1 MDAPSTTPRRFSPRR
16 LLALLEINR
25 AVFYAILLRL
35 WQLLAGAGTIL
46 LMMRYFSPETQGYYY
61 TFAALVAMQT
71 FFELGLNIVVINIC
85 SHEWAQL
92 ELDEIGVIRG
102 DPRSRSRLISLG
114 RMLFRWY
121 GLASVLFI
129 VVAGGVGFYF
139 LNEQPDVQVDW
150 HSPWLALA
158 IVSGLLLWTLPFNA
172 MLEGCNQVTT
182 VNRFR
187 LIQAIVANVA
197 VWTVM
202 ILAGGLWAAVAATS
216 ARLACELYLILV
228 RYRHFFAPF
237 FKSSGEHLI
246 SWRDEVWPLQ
256 WRLAI
261 GGLFSYFA
269 FFLLTPVM
277 ISYHGVVVA
286 GQMGMTWTVVTA
298 IQAAATAWIQTRVPR
313 FGMLIKEGNFLELD
327 RVFRRFTMLGALAM
341 ILASGTFWLLLVG
354 LTSLENPL
362 VDRLLKPL
370 PTGLLLLA
378 AFVQMLAS
386 SLVYYVRAHKQEPFL
401 VIGVISNCLVGL
413 TIWRLGS
420 WYGPTGA
427 AIGLLAVNAI
437 FTLPMYWV
445 VWRRCRRQRDGQRLL
460 RDSDKSK

>member
-1 MDAPSTTPRRFSPRR
+1 MDAPSTTPRRLSPRR
-16 LLALLEINR
+16 ILALLEINR
-25 AVFYAILLRL
+25 AVFYAILLRV
-35 WQLLAGAGTIL
+35 WQLFAGAGTIL
-46 LMMRYFSPETQGYYY
+46 LMMGHFSPETQGYYY
-61 TFAALVAMQT
+61 TFASLVAMQT

-85 SHEWAQL
+85 SHEWALL
-92 ELDEIGVIRG
+92 ELDESGAICG
-102 DPRSRSRLISLG
+102 DPRSRSRIISLG

-121 GLASVLFI
+121 GVASVLFI
-129 VVAGGVGFYF
+129 VVAGGVGFFF
-139 LNEQPDVQVDW
+139 LNAQPDLQVDW
-150 HSPWLALA
+150 HSPWMVLA

-202 ILAGGLWAAVAATS
+202 ILGGGLWAAVAATS
-216 ARLACELYLILV
+216 ARLTCELYLLLV

-246 SWRDEVWPLQ
+246 SWRHEVWPLQ
-256 WRLAI
+256 WRLAV
-261 GGLFSYFA
+261 GGVFSYFA

-277 ISYHGVVVA
+277 ISYHGAVVA

-298 IQAAATAWIQTRVPR
+298 IQAAAIAWVQTRVPR
-313 FGMLIKEGNFLELD
+313 FGMLIKDRNFLELD
-327 RVFRRFTMLGALAM
+327 RVFRRVTLLSTLAM
-341 ILASGTFWLLLVG
+341 ILAAGTFWLLLVG
-354 LTSLENPL
+354 LNSLEYSV
-362 VDRLLKPL
+362 VDRLLGPL

-378 AFVQMLAS
+378 ALVQVPAN

-401 VIGVISNCLVGL
+401 VIGVMSNCLVGL
-413 TIWRLGS
+413 MIWRLGS

-427 AIGLLAVNAI
+427 AFGLLATNAL
-437 FTLPMYWV
+437 FTLPWHFV
-445 VWRRCRRQRDGQRLL
+445 IWLRCRRQRE
-460 RDSDKSK
+460 

>member
-1 MDAPSTTPRRFSPRR
+1 MDDPSTTPRRLSLRW

-35 WQLLAGAGTIL
+35 WQLLAGAGTIV
-46 LMMRYFSPETQGYYY
+46 LMTQFFSQEMQGYYY
-61 TFAALVAMQT
+61 TFASLVAMQT

-92 ELDEIGVIRG
+92 ELDETGAIRG

-121 GLASVLFI
+121 GVASVLFM
-129 VVAGGVGFYF
+129 VVAGGVGVYF
-139 LNEQPDVQVDW
+139 LNEQPDVGVEWQ
-150 HSPWLALA
+150 SPWLVLA

-172 MLEGCNQVTT
+172 VLEGCNQVAT

-202 ILAGGLWAAVAATS
+202 ILGGGLWVAVAATS
-216 ARLACELYLILV
+216 ARLVCDLYLLLV
-228 RYRHFFAPF
+228 RYGHFFAPF
-237 FKSSGEHLI
+237 FKSPGEDLI
-246 SWRDEVWPLQ
+246 SWKDEVWPLQ

-261 GGLFSYFA
+261 GGVFSYFA
-269 FFLLTPVM
+269 FFLFTPVM
-277 ISYHGVVVA
+277 ISYHGAVVA

-298 IQAAATAWIQTRVPR
+298 IQAAATSWIQTRVPR
-313 FGMLIKEGNFLELD
+313 FGMLIKERDFPELD
-327 RVFRRFTMLGALAM
+327 RVFRRVTLVGAAAM
-341 ILASGTFWLLLVG
+341 ILASGTFWLVLYG
-354 LTSLENPL
+354 LNSLEYR
-362 VDRLLKPL
+362 VADRLLDPL
-370 PTGLLLLA
+370 PTGLLLVA
-378 AFVQMLAS
+378 ALVQMLAN

-401 VIGVISNCLVGL
+401 VISVISNCLVGL
-413 TIWRLGS
+413 MIWRLGS

-427 AIGLLAVNAI
+427 AIGLLVENAL
-437 FTLPMYWV
+437 FTLPAHWMIWMH
-445 VWRRCRRQRDGQRLL
+445 CRRQQD
-460 RDSDKSK
+460 